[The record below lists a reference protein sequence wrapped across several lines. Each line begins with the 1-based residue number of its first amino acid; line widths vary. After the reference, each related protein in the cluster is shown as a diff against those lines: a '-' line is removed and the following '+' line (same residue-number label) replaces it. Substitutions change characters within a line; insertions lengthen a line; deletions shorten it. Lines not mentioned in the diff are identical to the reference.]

1 MARSSATTDSATTD
15 QQWSSSAVDSM
26 TAPRPPPAE
35 RLAAVTQPV
44 LLMTGARVDPHSERL
59 PVDFYGAAADAA
71 AALLP
76 HSGRATVEHVGHVP
90 DPALLGPIVAAFCS
104 DPWKVTSLSAS
115 AGG

>member
-1 MARSSATTDSATTD
+1 
-15 QQWSSSAVDSM
+15 M

-90 DPALLGPIVAAFCS
+90 DPALLGPIVAAFYS